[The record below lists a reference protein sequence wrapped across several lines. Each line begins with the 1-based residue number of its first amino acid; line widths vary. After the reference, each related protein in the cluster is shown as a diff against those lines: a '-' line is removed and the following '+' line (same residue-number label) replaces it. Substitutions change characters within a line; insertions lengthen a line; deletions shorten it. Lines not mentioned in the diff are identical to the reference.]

1 MDYYGPITP
10 EEDALF
16 TRALLWLFTLD
27 AEIHGKEMENP
38 RIIRITQDMQEKQCD
53 SA

>member
-16 TRALLWLFTLD
+16 TRALLWLFTRD
-27 AEIHGKEMENP
+27 AETHGGEMQNP
-38 RIIRITQDMQEKQCD
+38 RISRIAQDTQEKRCE